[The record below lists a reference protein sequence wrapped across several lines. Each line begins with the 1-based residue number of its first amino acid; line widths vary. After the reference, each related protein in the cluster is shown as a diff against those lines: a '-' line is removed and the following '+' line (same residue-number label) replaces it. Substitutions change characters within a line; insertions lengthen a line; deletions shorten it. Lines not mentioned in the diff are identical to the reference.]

1 MNVSEYLG
9 GLNKESQEI
18 FRQSINFKEK
28 LGSLH
33 NSASHV
39 YEFSEIIFDKQ
50 EKQMLETVSAQLESA
65 TYTLTLGL
73 YRQAFSSLRLAFELG
88 LATVYFSA
96 HKLEMQEWF
105 VGKNDIKWSKLINEE
120 DGVLSKRFVE
130 AFFKECIDSVE
141 VYHSQAKKTY
151 RKLSEFVHGNHQ
163 TWHADGIKL
172 TYNSQM
178 IDLYLEHHENIVK
191 IILFIAVCRY
201 KILLT
206 EEVKEDLHF
215 IPEIFNHITEFRIIF
230 GQS

>member
-1 MNVSEYLG
+1 MNVSEYLS
-9 GLNKESQEI
+9 GLNNESQEI
-18 FRQSINFKEK
+18 FRESIEFKDK

-33 NSASHV
+33 NSASHI
-39 YEFSEIIFDKQ
+39 YEFSEIISDKQ
-50 EKQMLETVSAQLESA
+50 EKQMLETMSAQLDSA

-105 VGKNDIKWSKLINEE
+105 IGKNDIKWSKLINEE

-141 VYHSQAKKTY
+141 VYNSKAKNTY

-163 TWHADGIKL
+163 TWHKEGIKL
-172 TYNSQM
+172 TYDSKM
-178 IDLYLEHHENIVK
+178 IDLYLKYHEDVVE
-191 IILFIAVCRY
+191 IILFISVCRY
-201 KILLT
+201 KLLLT
-206 EEVKEDLHF
+206 DEIKDSLHF
-215 IPEIFNHITEFRIIF
+215 IPEIFNHINEFRTLF